1 MKLLRLHIVRLLL
14 MALIVLPAVTS
25 CYNYDQEE
33 NVVYSDAS
41 ANYINITISV
51 SAGESTITRAYP
63 AGGEYSDEVVEK
75 GREIENKI
83 NENKVNNIMLIF
95 YQDEAGINT
104 SSEDAEVVFVKKY
117 DVHPV
122 TDADNL
128 PDSHEHK
135 STEPASVKT
144 NEILYTTG
152 NQRLNETS
160 LEVGETY
167 KVLVVANADVAV
179 AVGDKIMAV
188 RDKLTANAY
197 TGTGA
202 GIDATDFVM
211 TSETDAT
218 VSLTSPTVDTSTGEN
233 RFIFYFNCIHIER
246 LAARIDYCTKGAT
259 LNTTYQ
265 GYKYNLGSTDNDGF
279 YVITKVTPFN
289 LYSDQEYLFKR
300 VRSNWTDATPA
311 ITYLGDESTTNY
323 VVDPKTAN
331 KDNSNTNQP
340 VYLSSIAEDM
350 SNGYTQ
356 VMSSLSDGQTFTADD
371 GYNNVIIAYP
381 KENTL
386 MPGSY
391 LKTYAT
397 GIAFEAKYYANPDAT
412 PITRVY
418 YHYLR
423 HQGELIENGSYQAR
437 QWNELS
443 ADESISSHNPIVP
456 MNYGI
461 VRNNIYRVSIEGFNT
476 VEGTIKIKIE
486 EKHWRHVDNPTIY
499 I

>member
-1 MKLLRLHIVRLLL
+1 MRLHFVRLLL
-14 MALIVLPAVTS
+14 IALTVLPAVTS
-25 CYNYDQEE
+25 CYDYDQEE
-33 NVVYSDAS
+33 NVTYSDAS

-51 SAGESTITRAYP
+51 SAGESPVTRAYP
-63 AGGEYSDEVVEK
+63 AGGEYGDEKIEK

-95 YQDEAGINT
+95 YQGEAGINT
-104 SSEDAEVVFVKKY
+104 SSENAEVVFVKKY

-135 STEPASVKT
+135 STEPASVET

-160 LEVGETY
+160 LEVGKTY
-167 KVLVVANADVAV
+167 KVLVVANANMNVS
-179 AVGDKIMAV
+179 VGDKVMAI
-188 RDKLTANAY
+188 RDKLTACAY

-259 LNTTYQ
+259 YSETYS
-265 GYKYNLGSTDNDGF
+265 GFKYNLGSTDNDGF

-289 LYSDQEYLFKR
+289 LYNDQEFFFKR
-300 VRSNWTDATPA
+300 VRNNWTDATPV

-323 VVDPKTAN
+323 VIDPKTVS
-331 KDNSNTNQP
+331 KDNGETVIN
-340 VYLSSIAEDM
+340 YLSPIAENMNND
-350 SNGYTQ
+350 YTQ
-356 VMSSLSDGQTFTADD
+356 TMSSLSDGQTFTDTDD
-371 GYNNVIIAYP
+371 NNIVIIGYP

-386 MPGSY
+386 MPSSH
-391 LKTYAT
+391 LKKYAT
-397 GIAFEAKYYANPDAT
+397 GIAFETKYYANPDAT

-423 HQGELIENGSYQAR
+423 HQGELAVNGSYQAR

-461 VRNNIYRVSIEGFNT
+461 VRNNIYRVSIEGFST

-486 EKHWRHVDNPTIY
+486 EKKWRHVDNPAIY

>member
-1 MKLLRLHIVRLLL
+1 

-104 SSEDAEVVFVKKY
+104 SSEDAEAVFVKKY

-135 STEPASVKT
+135 ATEPASVKT

-259 LNTTYQ
+259 YNDTYQ

-289 LYSDQEYLFKR
+289 LYNDQEYLFKR
-300 VRSNWTDATPA
+300 VRSNWTAATPA
-311 ITYLGDESTTNY
+311 ITYLDDESTTNY

-356 VMSSLSDGQTFTADD
+356 VMSSLGDGQTFTDAN
-371 GYNNVIIAYP
+371 GYNNIIIAYP

-386 MPGSY
+386 MPESH
-391 LKTYAT
+391 LKKYAT

-423 HQGELIENGSYQAR
+423 HQGELVENGSYQAR

-486 EKHWRHVDNPTIY
+486 EKKWRHIDNPAIY